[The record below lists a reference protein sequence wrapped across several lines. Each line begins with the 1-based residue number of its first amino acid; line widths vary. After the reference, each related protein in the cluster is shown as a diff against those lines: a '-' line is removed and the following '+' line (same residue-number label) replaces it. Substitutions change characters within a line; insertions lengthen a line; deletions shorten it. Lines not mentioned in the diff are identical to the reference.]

1 MKKRTL
7 IHVQTHLYIIFV
19 YEYLCETEDSWVP
32 TNSTSTFLHTIE
44 QESTSTGL
52 AQKCRDTSIVDST
65 VIDNL
70 HTSTVETKNGDD
82 TLRTVG
88 KDTGIGDIRI
98 NEEVQDVPEV
108 IDTFHPTGTGTEVD
122 RKSIAVQEV
131 HGEFAESMELNFING
146 QSETEYEYN
155 CDRDS
160 ESYIAADVEKL
171 DNLNFDDSDVSID
184 DDDHIKF
191 L

>member
-1 MKKRTL
+1 M
-7 IHVQTHLYIIFV
+7 
-19 YEYLCETEDSWVP
+19 YEYLCKTEDSWVP
-32 TNSTSTFLHTIE
+32 TNSTSTFLNTIE
-44 QESTSTGL
+44 QESTSTGM
-52 AQKCRDTSIVDST
+52 AQKCRDTSNVSST
-65 VIDNL
+65 VINNM
-70 HTSTVETKNGDD
+70 HTNTVQTKNGDD

-160 ESYIAADVEKL
+160 ESYIAVDVEKL
-171 DNLNFDDSDVSID
+171 DNLNFDDSDVSLGEES
-184 DDDHIKF
+184 HVEF
-191 L
+191 M